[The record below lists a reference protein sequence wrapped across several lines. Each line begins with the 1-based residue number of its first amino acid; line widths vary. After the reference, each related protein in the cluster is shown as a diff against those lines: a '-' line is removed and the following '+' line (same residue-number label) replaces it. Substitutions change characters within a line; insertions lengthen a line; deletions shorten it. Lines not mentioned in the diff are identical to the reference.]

1 MKISDF
7 LFQHKVFRLE
17 ELDQYLSGDGKNNH
31 HTRNNLLRYYQSKGR
46 LISVRRGLY
55 LVVPPGSSLNEVSF
69 DAYLL
74 AAKMTPDAV
83 LGYHT
88 ALEFF
93 GKANSVF
100 FVCHYLSGYRSQPLQ
115 FRSNTFTA
123 VTVPRVLHVKGKELF
138 GITTRERDGVQIRVT
153 NFERTL
159 VDVLDRPELSGSWE
173 EKWRSLENIEF
184 FDIDQVV
191 EYVQLL
197 DNATTAAKV
206 GFFLQQHKEQLMVDD
221 KYLNKLKALC
231 PKSPHYL
238 DGHSGKE
245 NRLIKEWNLIVPEQ
259 ILRKTWEE
267 IL

>member
-1 MKISDF
+1 MKLTDF

-17 ELDQYLSGDGKNNH
+17 DLDQYLSSRGTNNR
-31 HTRNNLLRYYQSKGR
+31 HTRNNLLRYYQNNGR
-46 LISVRRGLY
+46 IVGVRRGLY
-55 LVVPPGSSLNEVSF
+55 LVVPPGSSQEQASF

-74 AAKMTPDAV
+74 AAKMTPDSV

-88 ALEFF
+88 ALEFH
-93 GKANSVF
+93 GKAYSVF
-100 FVCHYLSGYRSQPLQ
+100 FLFYYLSSHRSKPVQ
-115 FRSNTFTA
+115 FQSNTFQA
-123 VTVPRVLHVKGKELF
+123 AIVPKALRKKGKEMF
-138 GITTRERDGVQIRVT
+138 GVVTHERDGVEIRVT
-153 NFERTL
+153 SFERTF

-184 FDIDQVV
+184 LDLDQVV

-206 GFFLQQHKEQLMVDD
+206 GFFLERHKEQLMVDD
-221 KYLNKLKALC
+221 KYFNELKKLC

-238 DGHSGKE
+238 DVHQKKN
-245 NRLIKEWNLIVPEQ
+245 NRFVKEWNLIVPEE
-259 ILRKTWEE
+259 IFCKTWEE